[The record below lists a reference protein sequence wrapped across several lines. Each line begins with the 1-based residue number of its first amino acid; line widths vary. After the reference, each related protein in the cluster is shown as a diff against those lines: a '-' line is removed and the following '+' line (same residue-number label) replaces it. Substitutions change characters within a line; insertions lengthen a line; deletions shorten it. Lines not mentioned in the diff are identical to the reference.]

1 MTLIFDVVKFVSKN
15 NPLASIINVNDDQ
28 PIYRF
33 KPIGEAENGDIS
45 FCSYTDD
52 KAIQLI
58 NESNASLIICSI
70 DLQNKN
76 LETNSTLIF
85 VKNPRLWFMRCLRK
99 FIHKK
104 IPEGI
109 HKSAIVK
116 SNSIGKNTSIGPH
129 SYVEKDVSIG
139 KNCVIYGGVQVFN
152 GTKIGNNV
160 IIYPSVI
167 IGDASFGPQR
177 NESHIL
183 ETCQHLGGVNI
194 GNYVA
199 IANGATI
206 ISETHNFSE
215 TDKFIKDQGIT
226 KKPISIEDD
235 VWLGSKVTILGNTR
249 IGKGAVIGAGSV
261 VTKDI
266 PSYAIAYGAPCK
278 VVRNR
283 K

>member
-1 MTLIFDVVKFVSKN
+1 MKIRNACFKNVLKNMGENCNICDAVTVYCPQNISLGDRVSVHQN
-15 NPLASIINVNDDQ
+15 S
-28 PIYRF
+28 Y
-33 KPIGEAENGDIS
+33 IG
-45 FCSYTDD
+45 
-52 KAIQLI
+52 
-58 NESNASLIICSI
+58 
-70 DLQNKN
+70 
-76 LETNSTLIF
+76 
-85 VKNPRLWFMRCLRK
+85 
-99 FIHKK
+99 
-104 IPEGI
+104 
-109 HKSAIVK
+109 
-116 SNSIGKNTSIGPH
+116 
-129 SYVEKDVSIG
+129 
-139 KNCVIYGGVQVFN
+139 
-152 GTKIGNNV
+152 GTGEI
-160 IIYPSVI
+160 
-167 IGDASFGPQR
+167 
-177 NESHIL
+177 
-183 ETCQHLGGVNI
+183 NI

-266 PSYAIAYGAPCK
+266 PSYTIAYGVPCK